1 MTLERAGRLALRA
14 AAASDLEGLR
24 TALEARGQAAAALKT
39 APPSADVGAQF
50 SAAVDLGEAIRH
62 EIRALKLRVGV
73 ESARLTRIQKGLAA
87 GLGSVGGRSRVDVS
101 L

>member
-1 MTLERAGRLALRA
+1 MTLEHAGRLALRA

-24 TALEARGQAAAALKT
+24 NALEARAQAAAELRA
-39 APPSADVGAQF
+39 APPSADVRAQL
-50 SAAVDLGEAIRH
+50 SAAVELGEAIRH

-73 ESARLTRIQKGLAA
+73 ESARLTRIQNGLAA
-87 GLGSVGGRSRVDVS
+87 GLGSVGGRGRINVS